1 MTTANIF
8 SVGKNS
14 NAYGAVGSAG
24 KDPKQVA
31 EEAAEIFGAVM
42 NQMSQDL
49 ASMQSESN
57 DVEETTTV
65 SMDTDVAKSTY
76 EYSPRDNRIE
86 RAVESDSKVQDQAV
100 EQEVEE
106 LAEDVVETIS
116 EKLNISKEVVL
127 NTMEELGISETDLLM
142 PEKLGQ
148 LVMELTGE
156 TDVFNLLTNS
166 DFQAILQEITGMEKE
181 AAASLG
187 MNLNQF
193 KEAMQEMN
201 QSADEMQMPQPTDES
216 VMTEDLDPMGS
227 QNMVKEEDQRLQNL
241 ATENQATENQGLQ
254 DPMGSEKTEQPV
266 VVENVP
272 QENEK
277 LHHELTNGEINNLEV
292 KEVAPEEMT
301 VSTEQDVKDQN
312 GSDQENLSEELLSE
326 KMDNSQ
332 KSNRREE
339 GHLEGRNSQFHEGTT
354 VNNQAGEVTGNVM
367 AEESFSEISYS
378 NIDVDDLMQQFVEKT
393 QITVLENKTTMDMQL
408 NPENLGKIYLH
419 ISTEE
424 GSVHAQIMTTNEV
437 VKEALEAQLA
447 TLRENLNQAGVKV
460 DSVDVS
466 VATHEFE
473 QNLEQN
479 SKKEEEQA
487 RMQEEVS
494 RTRRNLNLNSLD
506 ELAGV
511 LSEEE
516 VLVAQ
521 MMRDNGNSVDFT
533 A

>member
-14 NAYGAVGSAG
+14 NVYATLGSG
-24 KDPKQVA
+24 SRNDTKRVA

-49 ASMQSESN
+49 SSMQSEAASVK
-57 DVEETTTV
+57 DSVQETASV
-65 SMDTDVAKSTY
+65 STEMDSPKTQY
-76 EYSPRDNRIE
+76 EYSSKENHIE
-86 RAVESDSKVQDQAV
+86 RATESESRVAEEAV
-100 EQEVEE
+100 TEEVEE
-106 LAEDVVETIS
+106 LTEETMEVLC
-116 EKLNISKEVVL
+116 EKLNLSKEEL
-127 NTMEELGISETDLLM
+127 LSTMQELGISEEELLL

-156 TDVFNLLTNS
+156 TDIFQLLTNS
-166 DFQAILQEITGMEKE
+166 DFQAILQEVTGMEKE

-187 MNLNQF
+187 MDL
-193 KEAMQEMN
+193 KEFQAFLKEMN
-201 QSADEMQMPQPTDES
+201 QTADHLVQTEETTNDILAEVSGES
-216 VMTEDLDPMGS
+216 
-227 QNMVKEEDQRLQNL
+227 NL
-241 ATENQATENQGLQ
+241 ATEEVPVLDSVEKQSQMEIPQTVDEQKLHQELTTDELEDLGLEQKAEQEKQLHDYSEDQMMTEEDSVAEEMISRKMEETEKNGRRGENQF
-254 DPMGSEKTEQPV
+254 
-266 VVENVP
+266 
-272 QENEK
+272 
-277 LHHELTNGEINNLEV
+277 
-292 KEVAPEEMT
+292 
-301 VSTEQDVKDQN
+301 
-312 GSDQENLSEELLSE
+312 
-326 KMDNSQ
+326 
-332 KSNRREE
+332 E
-339 GHLEGRNSQFHEGTT
+339 GGHQQLNEGTISGHQ
-354 VNNQAGEVTGNVM
+354 QAGDITSNVIS
-367 AEESFSEISYS
+367 EESFQTISYS
-378 NIDVDDLMQQFVEKT
+378 DIDVDDLMQQFVEKT
-393 QITVLENKTTMDMQL
+393 QITVMENKTTMDMQL

-424 GSVHAQIMTTNEV
+424 GNIHAQITATNEV

-460 DSVDVS
+460 DSVEIS

-479 SKKEEEQA
+479 SKQEEEQA
-487 RMQEEVS
+487 RMQEENS
-494 RTRRNLNLNSLD
+494 RSRRNINMNSLE

-521 MMRDNGNSVDFT
+521 MMRDHGNSVDFT

>member
-14 NAYGAVGSAG
+14 NVYGVVGSAG

-57 DVEETTTV
+57 VVEEATTV
-65 SMDTDVAKSTY
+65 STDLDAAKSTY
-76 EYSPRDNRIE
+76 EYSSRENRID
-86 RAVESDSKVQDQAV
+86 RVAESGSDVRNQAV

-106 LAEDVVETIS
+106 LADDVVETIS

-127 NTMEELGISETDLLM
+127 NAMEELGISETDLLM

-156 TDVFNLLTNS
+156 TDIFNLLTNS
-166 DFQAILQEITGMEKE
+166 DFQAILQDITGMEKE
-181 AAASLG
+181 VAASLG

-193 KEAMQEMN
+193 KEAVQEMN
-201 QSADEMQMPQPTDES
+201 QSADGMQMSQGTEGS
-216 VMTEDLDPMGS
+216 VIVEDLDPMGS
-227 QNMVKEEDQRLQNL
+227 QNMLQGEDQRLQNL
-241 ATENQATENQGLQ
+241 AAENQGLQ
-254 DPMGSEKTEQPV
+254 DPMVSENAEQPV
-266 VVENVP
+266 VVENIA
-272 QENEK
+272 QQNEK
-277 LHHELTNGEINNLEV
+277 LHQDLTSEETSDLGMEEMV
-292 KEVAPEEMT
+292 PEEEMK
-301 VSTEQDVKDQN
+301 VSAEQDVENQN
-312 GSDQENLSEELLSE
+312 GTDQEDLSEEMISR
-326 KMDNSQ
+326 KMEQSQ
-332 KSNRREE
+332 KNDRREE
-339 GHLEGRNSQFHEGTT
+339 GHLEGRNSQFHEGTA
-354 VNNQAGEVTGNVM
+354 VNNQAGEITGNVI

>member
-49 ASMQSESN
+49 ASMQSES
-57 DVEETTTV
+57 DVVEEATTV
-65 SMDTDVAKSTY
+65 STDLDAAKSTY
-76 EYSPRDNRIE
+76 EYSSRENRID
-86 RAVESDSKVQDQAV
+86 RVAESGSDVRNQAV

-106 LAEDVVETIS
+106 LADDVVETIS

-127 NTMEELGISETDLLM
+127 NAMEELGISETDLLM

-156 TDVFNLLTNS
+156 TDIFNLLTNS
-166 DFQAILQEITGMEKE
+166 DFQAILQDITGMEKE
-181 AAASLG
+181 VAASLG

-193 KEAMQEMN
+193 KEAVQEMN
-201 QSADEMQMPQPTDES
+201 QSADGMQMSQGTEGS
-216 VMTEDLDPMGS
+216 VIVEDLDPMGS
-227 QNMVKEEDQRLQNL
+227 QNMGLEEDQRFQDRL
-241 ATENQATENQGLQ
+241 AEDQGLM
-254 DPMGSEKTEQPV
+254 DAMASENAEQPI
-266 VVENVP
+266 VVETVAG
-272 QENEK
+272 QDEAK
-277 LHHELTNGEINNLEV
+277 LHQDLTNEETDGLEIEEV
-292 KEVAPEEMT
+292 IPEEEMA
-301 VSTEQDVKDQN
+301 VSTDQDVESQN
-312 GSDQENLSEELLSE
+312 GSGQEDLSEEMLSE
-326 KMDNSQ
+326 KMEQSQ
-332 KSNRREE
+332 KSNRRED
-339 GHLEGRNSQFHEGTT
+339 GHLEGRNSQLNEGTA
-354 VNNQAGEVTGNVM
+354 VNNQAGEITSNVI

-460 DSVDVS
+460 DSVEVS

-473 QNLEQN
+473 QNLEQH
-479 SKKEEEQA
+479 SKQEEEQA
-487 RMQEEVS
+487 RLQEENS

-521 MMRDNGNSVDFT
+521 MMRDHGNSVDFT

>member
-14 NAYGAVGSAG
+14 NVYGALGSGSKNDAR
-24 KDPKQVA
+24 QVA

-42 NQMSQDL
+42 NQMSQEL
-49 ASMQSESN
+49 SSMQSES
-57 DVEETTTV
+57 DFVSEASTV
-65 SMDTDVAKSTY
+65 STDMDSPRTQY
-76 EYSPRDNRIE
+76 EYSHKESRIE
-86 RAVESDSKVQDQAV
+86 QSTESRSDVQN
-100 EQEVEE
+100 ETMKKEVEE
-106 LAEDVVETIS
+106 LTEETIETIC
-116 EKLNISKEVVL
+116 EKLNVSKEEVL
-127 NTMEELGISETDLLM
+127 DTMQKLGISETELLL
-142 PEKLGQ
+142 PEMLGQ

-156 TDVFNLLTNS
+156 TDVFNLLTNA
-166 DFQAILQEITGMEKE
+166 DFQAILQEIAGMEKE
-181 AAASLG
+181 AAASFG

-193 KEAMQEMN
+193 QEVLQEMSGSRKN
-201 QSADEMQMPQPTDES
+201 MQMDSDAMVVTERTGNGSYTEAVMDENLVSEDTS
-216 VMTEDLDPMGS
+216 VVENSKVSEETSKTQIVTEQEGQELNQKLITGRDLEEKPEERKDLETKLHNDVES
-227 QNMVKEEDQRLQNL
+227 QNMAEDVVTRKMKNSSQEGYR
-241 ATENQATENQGLQ
+241 ENNQFEGRHQQLN
-254 DPMGSEKTEQPV
+254 DGTV
-266 VVENVP
+266 V
-272 QENEK
+272 
-277 LHHELTNGEINNLEV
+277 TNNMTGEIASN
-292 KEVAPEEMT
+292 VA
-301 VSTEQDVKDQN
+301 
-312 GSDQENLSEELLSE
+312 L
-326 KMDNSQ
+326 
-332 KSNRREE
+332 
-339 GHLEGRNSQFHEGTT
+339 
-354 VNNQAGEVTGNVM
+354 
-367 AEESFSEISYS
+367 EESFSDISYS

-424 GSVHAQIMTTNEV
+424 GNVQAQITTTNEI
-437 VKEALEAQLA
+437 VKEALESQLA

-460 DSVDVS
+460 DSVEIS

-487 RMQEEVS
+487 KMQEENLHA
-494 RTRRNLNLNSLD
+494 RRNINMNSLD

-521 MMRDNGNSVDFT
+521 MMRDHGNSVDFT